1 MLGLWNDQ
9 KNLKLKTIE
18 IILKMMCFITANI
31 SQKSQHQREIIS
43 VGKPNVLNVLRQSN
57 ENHNVNFF
65 VING

>member
-1 MLGLWNDQ
+1 MKRQ
-9 KNLKLKTIE
+9 KNTQIKETLE

-31 SQKSQHQREIIS
+31 RQKSQHQREIIS
-43 VGKPNVLNVLRQSN
+43 VGKPKVLHVLRQSN